1 MPAIKK
7 TMNKKSG
14 REILKQSAGKLRSAI
29 KDKKSAGRAGII
41 FLSVVI
47 GTVLG
52 IALDELEITLAVS
65 IAVGVLA
72 QAGIFDKKE

>member
-1 MPAIKK
+1 
-7 TMNKKSG
+7 MNKKSG

-52 IALDELEITLAVS
+52 IALDELEITLVVS

>member
-1 MPAIKK
+1 
-7 TMNKKSG
+7 MNKKSG

-29 KDKKSAGRAGII
+29 KDKKSAGRAEII

-65 IAVGVLA
+65 VAVGVLA

>member
-1 MPAIKK
+1 
-7 TMNKKSG
+7 MNKKSG

-72 QAGIFDKKE
+72 QAGVFDKKE

>member
-1 MPAIKK
+1 
-7 TMNKKSG
+7 MNKKSG

-52 IALDELEITLAVS
+52 IALDELEIALAVS
-65 IAVGVLA
+65 VAVGVLA

>member
-1 MPAIKK
+1 
-7 TMNKKSG
+7 MNKKSG

-65 IAVGVLA
+65 VAVGVLA

>member
-1 MPAIKK
+1 
-7 TMNKKSG
+7 MNKKSG

-41 FLSVVI
+41 FLSVAA
-47 GTVLG
+47 GAVLG
-52 IALDELEITLAVS
+52 IALDELEIILAVS

-72 QAGIFDKKE
+72 QVGIFDKKE

>member
-1 MPAIKK
+1 
-7 TMNKKSG
+7 MNKKSG
-14 REILKQSAGKLRSAI
+14 REILKQSAGRLRSAI

>member
-1 MPAIKK
+1 
-7 TMNKKSG
+7 MNKKSG

-29 KDKKSAGRAGII
+29 KDKKAAGRAGII

-72 QAGIFDKKE
+72 QSGIFDKKE

>member
-1 MPAIKK
+1 
-7 TMNKKSG
+7 MNKKSG
-14 REILKQSAGKLRSAI
+14 REILKQSAGRLRSAI

-65 IAVGVLA
+65 VAVGVLA
-72 QAGIFDKKE
+72 QAGVFDKKE